1 MTSKLFAKVRKQS
14 SYTKSGINLNLFSVM
29 LVSIQPTIQYHH
41 NYKITDSG
49 KLRIVLKAR
58 KFSFKATRTIL
69 RPLRFTRA
77 KFTCFLYCSEINTQK
92 RWTSMDRM
100 RNVVQEKSPTYLP
113 PDRQDYNP
121 SYICFT
127 NNSITIR
134 TSSFPISLQPP
145 KKDEWGFM
153 YI

>member
-1 MTSKLFAKVRKQS
+1 MTSKLFAMVKKQT
-14 SYTKSGINLNLFSVM
+14 SYTKSGINLHLFSVM
-29 LVSIQPTIQYHH
+29 LVSIHTTIQYHH
-41 NYKITDSG
+41 KYKITDCG
-49 KLRIVLKAR
+49 KLIIVLKAR

-69 RPLRFTRA
+69 RLLRFTRA
-77 KFTCFLYCSEINTQK
+77 KFTCFLYCSEINSQK

-100 RNVVQEKSPTYLP
+100 WNVIQEKSPTNLP

-127 NNSITIR
+127 NDSIAIW

-145 KKDEWGFM
+145 KKDEWEFRYM
-153 YI
+153 